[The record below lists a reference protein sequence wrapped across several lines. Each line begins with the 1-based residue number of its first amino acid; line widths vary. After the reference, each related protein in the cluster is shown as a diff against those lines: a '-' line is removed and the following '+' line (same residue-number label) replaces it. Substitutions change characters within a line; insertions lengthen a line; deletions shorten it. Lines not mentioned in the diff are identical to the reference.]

1 MKGSDAAATAGT
13 EAAVYAAEA
22 SDSSELL
29 EKVLPASVSDYVK
42 FAQALIEAGKCSL
55 FL

>member
-1 MKGSDAAATAGT
+1 MKGSDAAATTGT

-29 EKVLPASVSDYVK
+29 EKVLPATVSDYVEL
-42 FAQALIEAGKCSL
+42 AQAHITAGRGNSL
-55 FL
+55 F